1 MGIKSSIYN
10 GVVSHSRLIP
20 KNHSFSYKVY
30 SILFNIDELEN
41 IQENCNLFS
50 YNRFNFF
57 SFYFKDHGK
66 KDGSNPKE
74 WILEIASR
82 EKIDKDNLEIF
93 CLCYPRVLGYVF
105 NPISVWFIYSNSI
118 LKMII
123 YEVRNTFGEDHSYV
137 FKLDNESQKLNHKS
151 KKTGGKSRYR
161 RTGSFRFPRLC
172 SVFGGTRD
180 RFYFCYSRFNIK
192 NSRGN

>member
-57 SFYFKDHGK
+57 SFYFKDQFES
-66 KDGSNPKE
+66 DALNVF
-74 WILEIASR
+74 LELTCR
-82 EKIDKDNLEIF
+82 VKLLVLE
-93 CLCYPRVLGYVF
+93 
-105 NPISVWFIYSNSI
+105 
-118 LKMII
+118 LK
-123 YEVRNTFGEDHSYV
+123 
-137 FKLDNESQKLNHKS
+137 
-151 KKTGGKSRYR
+151 
-161 RTGSFRFPRLC
+161 
-172 SVFGGTRD
+172 
-180 RFYFCYSRFNIK
+180 
-192 NSRGN
+192 